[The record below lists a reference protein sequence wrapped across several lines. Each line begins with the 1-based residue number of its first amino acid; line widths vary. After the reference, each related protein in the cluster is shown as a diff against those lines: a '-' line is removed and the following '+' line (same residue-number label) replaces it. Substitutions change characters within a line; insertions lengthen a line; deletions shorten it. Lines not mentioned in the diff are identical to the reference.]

1 MTGAGPAQ
9 PSPAQPSPAQPP
21 SIVQPRPGCGVVNR
35 ELRIPFEMYFHSLK
49 SGAIA
54 INGSVII
61 ICSGAEEHSYRAL
74 LSIAAE
80 VPGASYE
87 GSRSFH
93 NHIGF
98 KACNLIT
105 KPRISYDLCVGQL
118 AKCFHSV
125 LNVRAGEGCD
135 LEIFANVC
143 LKPYCRCARLS
154 LN

>member
-49 SGAIA
+49 PGAIA

-74 LSIAAE
+74 LSIVE
-80 VPGASYE
+80 LQTKVRE
-87 GSRSFH
+87 D
-93 NHIGF
+93 
-98 KACNLIT
+98 LTIT
-105 KPRISYDLCVGQL
+105 EKLPIRVESAHHHHLTNG
-118 AKCFHSV
+118 
-125 LNVRAGEGCD
+125 
-135 LEIFANVC
+135 
-143 LKPYCRCARLS
+143 RL
-154 LN
+154 